1 MRSRVISFSSFISKI
16 NCISQAIYDDRL
28 TVYAA
33 QTSFYICISVIPF
46 ALLVTS
52 LAKTLSPQLV
62 DEAIRILRNSLPNG
76 AEELFD
82 KVLGDAIERPALP
95 ILSLSAVTTLW
106 SAAKGFTAAV
116 RGLSEVF
123 GTRARGEYFVNVFSG
138 LAFTVLFTAAISV
151 TLLLLVVFE
160 SIGTAADKFL
170 PAFLRSGYKGLIV
183 FSVLILFF
191 SSLYYFVAKG
201 GLFARRSHKGNPK
214 VSVRFRSQFVGASVA
229 SAGWIIYS
237 FFYSLYFKYYSGT
250 SYVYG
255 GLAAAVLLM
264 LWIYFCAVIF
274 LFGAEINKVLYFTEN
289 HGRFSAK

>member
-1 MRSRVISFSSFISKI
+1 MRSRVISFSSLISKI
-16 NCISQAIYDDRL
+16 NCVSQAIYDDRL

-33 QTSFYICISVIPF
+33 QMSFYICISVIPLV
-46 ALLVTS
+46 LLVTS
-52 LAKTLSPQLV
+52 LVKTLSPQLV
-62 DEAIRILRNSLPNG
+62 EEAIRIFRKSLPSG
-76 AEELFD
+76 TEGLLE
-82 KVLGDAIERPALP
+82 KILGDALERPVLP
-95 ILSLSAVTTLW
+95 ILSFSAATVLW

-138 LAFTVLFTAAISV
+138 LVFTVLFTAAISV

-160 SIGTAADKFL
+160 SIGTAANKFL
-170 PAFLRSGYKGLIV
+170 PAFLCSGYKGLIV
-183 FSVLILFF
+183 FSVLTLFF

-201 GLFARRSHKGNPK
+201 GLFFGRTHKSNPK
-214 VSVRFRSQFVGASVA
+214 VPMNFRSQFIGASVA
-229 SAGWIIYS
+229 AAGWMVYS
-237 FFYSLYFKYYSGT
+237 YFYSLYFKYYAGT

-274 LFGAEINKVLYFTEN
+274 LFGAEINKVLYFSEN
-289 HGRFSAK
+289 PERFPAK